1 MELKIID
8 QAALD
13 NLLETTGSD
22 PVFLAELIDIYL
34 TDSLGLLATMQQAV
48 SGADAAELR
57 RAAHSLKSN
66 SASFGARGLTG
77 LCQELE
83 YQAGDNILEGA
94 AARLVHVEAAF
105 VKVERE
111 LRLVHGELTKR

>member
-1 MELKIID
+1 MEAQVID

-13 NLLETTGSD
+13 NLLETTGGD
-22 PVFLAELIDIYL
+22 PAFLVELIDIYL
-34 TDSLGLLATMQQAV
+34 TDSVGLLATMRQAV
-48 SGADAAELR
+48 SGANAVELR

-66 SASFGARGLTG
+66 SASFGAGRLAG

-83 YQAGDNILEGA
+83 DQARDEPLEGA

-105 VKVERE
+105 VEVQRE
-111 LRLVHGELTKR
+111 LRRVRGELTKR